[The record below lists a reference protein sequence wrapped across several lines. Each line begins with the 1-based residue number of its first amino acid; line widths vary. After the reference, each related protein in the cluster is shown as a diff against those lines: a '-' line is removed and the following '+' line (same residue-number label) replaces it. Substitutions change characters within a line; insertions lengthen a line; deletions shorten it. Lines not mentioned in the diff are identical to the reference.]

1 MAVTQNTYTGNGSI
15 TNYSF
20 TFPYLETTDIKV
32 SVNGVDTTAYTLA
45 NATTVSFN
53 TAPANGAAIRIYRD
67 TDDAALAATFYPGSA
82 IRAKD
87 LNDNFTQNLYVTQE
101 INNNAVSID
110 GSNPMVSDFNMNG
123 YKITNLAAPVAS
135 TDAANRS
142 FVEGVFSSE
151 VPVFYRRWSKTA
163 VGGETS
169 LSGNDDNGI
178 TLSYVPGSEKVFING
193 ALQVRGIDYLGTTG
207 STLTGI
213 PALIAGD
220 IVEVHSSS
228 SYTVGTVPDGS
239 VTNAKVDSGAAI
251 QSTKL
256 AFTQSGIGATT
267 RTVESK
273 LKDVVSV
280 KDFGAVG
287 DGVADDTAAIQAA
300 IDAHKCVF
308 FPEGIYLVSTITP
321 GDEAHLI
328 GAGKYRSEIVGKI
341 VCGDGG
347 GSIREIELSHLSVNS
362 TGSPYAVTFNL
373 CPDFR
378 VFDCE
383 IKGGINILFS
393 VRGVIL
399 NSDVTTSGSG
409 NWAIRAS
416 DYTNGLVIRDCV
428 ITGGSAGGAIN
439 IRGPLTVGTITGN
452 VIESSYDGIWVANES
467 IVSGTDAGACTNV
480 QITNN
485 YIEECRTPIRLGEI
499 FKCTNFTVSGNYV
512 GNSNTSNVSART
524 SAFWFRRFVN
534 STFTENKVALLN
546 AVENFIEWSIDAVG
560 DFYGN
565 VFSNNLYDNTPA
577 NVFYLTG
584 SGAATTSLLRK
595 LGGSNF
601 FDFLKSVSVSGVAV
615 PGLSSLQTRQWIS
628 PTFTANVSVAQTAW
642 LLGSETELGGY
653 ISKVELID
661 VVGTLT
667 TCRLRIGDTSQNN
680 RVLDIADLSSVSLT
694 NGAANLSATG
704 SVFSG
709 STHNTY
715 LITAGTGTGTF
726 RIRIT
731 YKAT

>member
-1 MAVTQNTYTGNGSI
+1 MAVTQNTYTGNGTT

-32 SVNGVDTTAYTLA
+32 SLNGTLTTAYTLA

-82 IRAKD
+82 IRAVD
-87 LNDNFTQNLYVTQE
+87 LNDNFTQNLYSTQE
-101 INNNAVSID
+101 VKARYLDRQSGEMD
-110 GSNPMVSDFNMNG
+110 
-123 YKITNLAAPVAS
+123 AAYVPTIS
-135 TDAANRS
+135 TDVVTKGYMETNYGTINEVGFTRWRQVATASQTVFSGAGSYGNTLS
-142 FVEGVFSSE
+142 FVPNREQVYLNGVLQQINAD
-151 VPVFYRRWSKTA
+151 Y
-163 VGGETS
+163 TS
-169 LSGNDDNGI
+169 ATDGLSI
-178 TLSYVPGSEKVFING
+178 TFN
-193 ALQVRGIDYLGTTG
+193 TG
-207 STLTGI
+207 LTV
-213 PALIAGD
+213 GD
-220 IVEVHSSS
+220 IVDIVCINNLVQNSTTNSADFDF
-228 SYTVGTVPDGS
+228 VQAGT
-239 VTNAKVDSGAAI
+239 GAI
-251 QSTKL
+251 
-256 AFTQSGIGATT
+256 T

-273 LKDVVSV
+273 LRDVVSV

-416 DYTNGLVIRDCV
+416 DYANGLVIRDCV